1 MAPEVRE
8 ALHRV
13 RRDLQLKDCRNI
25 CSRWMAKAG
34 IIGTNID
41 AYMGWGAKGMRSTYQ
56 WDEAFRDVSE
66 DEAKLREYLGVERKL
81 RAVK

>member
-25 CSRWMAKAG
+25 CSRWVAEAG
-34 IIGTNID
+34 IIGINLD
-41 AYMGWGAKGMRSTYQ
+41 AYMGWGAKGCGARTSGTRRSGTCQRMRLSCGST
-56 WDEAFRDVSE
+56 WVWN
-66 DEAKLREYLGVERKL
+66 GN
-81 RAVK
+81 

>member
-1 MAPEVRE
+1 MAPEVWE

-41 AYMGWGAKGMRSTYQ
+41 AYMGWGAKGMRGGHVPVG
-56 WDEAFRDVSE
+56 R
-66 DEAKLREYLGVERKL
+66 GVQGRG
-81 RAVK
+81 RG

>member
-1 MAPEVRE
+1 M
-8 ALHRV
+8 HRV
-13 RRDLQLKDCRNI
+13 RPDMQLKDCRNV

-41 AYMGWGAKGMRSTYQ
+41 AYMGWGARGMRGTYQ
-56 WDEAFRDVSE
+56 WDEAFRDVAE
-66 DEAKLREYLGVERKL
+66 DGAKLREYLRVERKL